1 MPKLHEVCNKV
12 RSKNAGPFW
21 VTMDFKF
28 PDRESFDK
36 YANGSAFQPATV
48 SERLDVDNS
57 MVKVFRLPDLLVVKV
72 SYPRREPQ
80 GGIVERDMHGGQQYV
95 RLLDLEMD

>member
-1 MPKLHEVCNKV
+1 MPKLHEVCHQV

-21 VTMDFKF
+21 VTMDFTF
-28 PDRESFDK
+28 PDRENFDK
-36 YANGSAFQPATV
+36 YANARAFQPTTV
-48 SERLDVDNS
+48 CERLDVDS
-57 MVKVFRLPDLLVVKV
+57 AMVKVFRLPDLLVVKV

-80 GGIVERDMHGGQQYV
+80 GGMIERDMHGGQQYV